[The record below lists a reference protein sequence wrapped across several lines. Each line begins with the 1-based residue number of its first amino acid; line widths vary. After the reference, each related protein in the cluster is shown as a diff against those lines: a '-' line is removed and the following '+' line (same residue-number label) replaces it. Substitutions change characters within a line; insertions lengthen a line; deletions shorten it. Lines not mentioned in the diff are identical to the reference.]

1 MVGLIEW
8 LRDFNRARPCHERVG
23 FYGIDLYGEE
33 DARRKVLTLLEAMD
47 PELEREV
54 AERYACLDRYG
65 DDLTEYAR
73 GITRGR
79 ASCEAAVA
87 EVVDLLQAHRADLE
101 SDDPALFF
109 HLEQTARVV
118 RGAEHHYRAMPVP
131 GPESWNF
138 RVDHLFETVDRLHD
152 YFGPGSKG
160 IVWAHNTHIGSP
172 AGSGFPVGPLRTD
185 RWRGWR
191 RKGWT
196 ANEHGLSSGSAW
208 GTSASVP
215 VLERMTGIRNRLT
228 PPPRGAQTQHGDR
241 RMKRILAS
249 TVLGA
254 FALGIA
260 STALADLKPEEQIKF
275 RQAGYS
281 FMSWNMGKIKSNLE
295 GDFDADQVAAA
306 ANAINAIANSGM
318 GALYGPGTDK
328 NIGDVKTRLKPEFF
342 DNLEDVGVIAGN
354 FVAATNALAA
364 AAAEGDQ
371 VDVSNAFGKVG
382 EACKACHDKYRADE

>member
-1 MVGLIEW
+1 
-8 LRDFNRARPCHERVG
+8 
-23 FYGIDLYGEE
+23 
-33 DARRKVLTLLEAMD
+33 
-47 PELEREV
+47 
-54 AERYACLDRYG
+54 
-65 DDLTEYAR
+65 
-73 GITRGR
+73 
-79 ASCEAAVA
+79 
-87 EVVDLLQAHRADLE
+87 
-101 SDDPALFF
+101 
-109 HLEQTARVV
+109 
-118 RGAEHHYRAMPVP
+118 
-131 GPESWNF
+131 
-138 RVDHLFETVDRLHD
+138 
-152 YFGPGSKG
+152 
-160 IVWAHNTHIGSP
+160 
-172 AGSGFPVGPLRTD
+172 
-185 RWRGWR
+185 
-191 RKGWT
+191 
-196 ANEHGLSSGSAW
+196 
-208 GTSASVP
+208 
-215 VLERMTGIRNRLT
+215 
-228 PPPRGAQTQHGDR
+228 
-241 RMKRILAS
+241 MKRILAS

-260 STALADLKPEEQIKF
+260 STAVADLKPEEQIQF

-295 GDFDADQVAAA
+295 GDFNADQVAAA